1 MKKNGILNS
10 EIAKILADLGHT
22 DTLVIADMGL
32 PVPKGVPKID
42 ISLIPGVPSFIDV
55 LSILLDEMVVEKAIL
70 ALEIKENNT
79 QQLTLIEDALSD
91 LIDIEFV
98 EHSDLKKES
107 ASAKVII
114 RTGENTPYSNIILH
128 AGVNF

>member
-42 ISLIPGVPSFIDV
+42 ISLISGVPSFIDV
-55 LSILLDEMVVEKAIL
+55 LSILLDEMVVEKVIL
-70 ALEIKENNT
+70 ALEI
-79 QQLTLIEDALSD
+79 
-91 LIDIEFV
+91 
-98 EHSDLKKES
+98 H
-107 ASAKVII
+107 
-114 RTGENTPYSNIILH
+114 
-128 AGVNF
+128 

>member
-79 QQLTLIEDALSD
+79 QQLTLIEDTLSD